1 MSAGSFPDDAA
12 RRAFLT
18 QIESLLSQSAIA
30 WTSIEYRTL
39 PIYKHVGLVVTAPG
53 MPGEAHILAVSI
65 YNRRAIDYVQFP
77 GTGIPHYQL
86 LIGTEQGGSAGYRV
100 SCDPTTIVS
109 ALCAW
114 ATSRHAPTKRAL
126 APLSEHDLLPLR
138 PRAMIQASIQQRVQA
153 LLSRGVD
160 RCGETM
166 MGEFGLVHDSALP
179 QLAQGLTTAA
189 RERLDGDLH
198 HLAADL
204 VLSHFPR
211 QEDGRFPLGITVLL
225 ASYESHLSQSRGR
238 QMWLVACAP
247 KRRRDRQVVT
257 LSLASLIGMNHAYRW
272 DQARWL
278 WDVRHHPASEEV
290 RWGVSGLAMDKLGLD
305 QRADHLAFFTR
316 RCAQPNPSLAD
327 RVSLCLLLQDEG
339 RLEEAF
345 SLFDVE
351 LTPDVLK
358 LLYGQP
364 VTDGPSGGHYMS
376 KENWAV
382 PMLHALRHAAPWRFA
397 SALAT
402 GKRWR
407 LLWFPHQTQ
416 QRKASLMLT
425 RANKRLRT
433 PALEIEWTA
442 SNTLLVE
449 TAWERP
455 LELDLKRFYP
465 MLEVSV

>member
-1 MSAGSFPDDAA
+1 MSTESPPDAAA
-12 RRAFLT
+12 RRAFLS
-18 QIESLLSQSAIA
+18 QIEALLSQSAIA

-39 PIYKHVGLVVTAPG
+39 PIYKGVGLVVTAPG
-53 MPGEAHILAVSI
+53 MPGEAHILAVSL
-65 YNRRAIDYVQFP
+65 YNRRAIDYVRFP
-77 GTGIPHYQL
+77 GTGVPHYQL
-86 LIGTEQGGSAGYRV
+86 LIETEKGGSAGYCV
-100 SCDPTTIVS
+100 SCDPTAIVL

-114 ATSRHAPTKRAL
+114 ATSRHPPTKRAL
-126 APLSEHDLLPLR
+126 VPLNEHDLLPLR
-138 PRAMIQASIQQRVQA
+138 PRAMIQASIQQRAQV

-166 MGEFGLVHDSALP
+166 MGEFGLAHDSALP
-179 QLAQGLTTAA
+179 QLEQGLPTAA
-189 RERLDGDLH
+189 RERLEEDLH
-198 HLAADL
+198 HLASDL

-211 QEDGRFPLGITVLL
+211 QEDGRLPLGVTVLL

-238 QMWLVACAP
+238 QMWLIACAP
-247 KRRRDRQVVT
+247 KRRHDRQVIT
-257 LSLASLIGMNHAYRW
+257 LTLASLIGMNHAYRW

-290 RWGVSGLAMDKLGLD
+290 RWGVSGLALDKLGLD
-305 QRADHLAFFTR
+305 RRVDHIAFFAKC
-316 RCAQPNPSLAD
+316 CAQPNPSLAD

-351 LTPDVLK
+351 LTLDVLK
-358 LLYGQP
+358 VLYGQP
-364 VTDGPSGGHYMS
+364 VIDSPSGGHYMS
-376 KENWAV
+376 KESWAV
-382 PMLHALRHAAPWRFA
+382 PMLQALRHAAPWRFA

-402 GKRWR
+402 GKRLR
-407 LLWFPHQTQ
+407 LLWFSQQRQ

-425 RANKRLRT
+425 WANKRMRT

-442 SNTLLVE
+442 SNKLLAE
-449 TAWERP
+449 TAWKRP

-465 MLEVSV
+465 MLIG